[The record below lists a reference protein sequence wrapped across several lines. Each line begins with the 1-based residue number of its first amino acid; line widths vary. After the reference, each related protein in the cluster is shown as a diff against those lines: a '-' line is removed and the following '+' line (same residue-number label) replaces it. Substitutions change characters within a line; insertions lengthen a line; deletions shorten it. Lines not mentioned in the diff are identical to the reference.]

1 MFARIATFESTDPA
15 ADERLMDE
23 AGKIV
28 EPIIR
33 GLEGIQGY
41 QELVDRTSGRS
52 LSIAYFDTEEHAI
65 AAETIFDEE
74 LPKALGPLMKQFNGH
89 RVSVERFDVL
99 VDERVST
106 TAAVS

>member
-15 ADERLMDE
+15 ADEALMDE

-33 GLEGIQGY
+33 GLKGIQGY
-41 QELVDRTSGRS
+41 QELVDRSSGRS
-52 LSIAYFDTEEHAI
+52 LSISYFDTEENAI
-65 AAETIFDEE
+65 AAESIFDEE
-74 LPKALGPLMKQFNGH
+74 LPKALGPLMEKFSGH

-99 VDERVST
+99 IDERVSA
-106 TAAVS
+106 TAEVS

>member
-1 MFARIATFESTDPA
+1 
-15 ADERLMDE
+15 MDE

-41 QELVDRTSGRS
+41 QELVDRTNGRS
-52 LSIAYFDTEEHAI
+52 LSIAYFDTEANAI

-74 LPKALGPLMKQFNGH
+74 LPKALGPLMQKFNGH

-99 VDERVST
+99 IDERVGAT
-106 TAAVS
+106 TTV